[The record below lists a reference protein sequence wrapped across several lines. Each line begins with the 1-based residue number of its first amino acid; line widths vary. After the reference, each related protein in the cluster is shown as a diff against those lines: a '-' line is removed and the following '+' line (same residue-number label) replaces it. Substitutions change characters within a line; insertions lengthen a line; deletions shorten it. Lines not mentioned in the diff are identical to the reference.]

1 MAHYKIKYLDQNG
14 DKASLTKEADS
25 REQAMSISGIPSAFI
40 ISVSEDWLGS
50 LKSQFLEK
58 KIPLIDQSLILVA
71 LSSKVS
77 SGKPF
82 GRAVEESVEYEKIG
96 VTKASLDVCQTPK
109 DYLSQLRF
117 DDTAIL
123 LAEAGSK
130 SGTLPETL
138 EIASKLITDRLE
150 AEKEFSKILIQGVM
164 YSALGILAMIG
175 MPFFAGEKINEFIHV
190 QKLPLK
196 LNQLS
201 ELILFLLDFYKSYWM
216 LVLGG
221 IVGCYVYRAK
231 IWQAVKT
238 FPVLSFFNERSK
250 IKRALDFITTYQIL
264 FTSGSTSVESL
275 KFIQSRSK
283 GIDTKIYQDAIDIV
297 STGAGLPAIFN
308 GEFWP
313 PIVLQNMQGFE
324 DQSPDNRTKI
334 LNNLAKALKSY
345 YIVYSGKIAKAAS
358 TTGFLLLV
366 SSVLTF
372 AIGFYLPLLTI
383 SQSLKHT

>member
-1 MAHYKIKYLDQNG
+1 MKLKKNFQNPHTRCYVFSPWYFG
-14 DKASLTKEADS
+14 N
-25 REQAMSISGIPSAFI
+25 
-40 ISVSEDWLGS
+40 DWH
-50 LKSQFLEK
+50 
-58 KIPLIDQSLILVA
+58 A
-71 LSSKVS
+71 
-77 SGKPF
+77 
-82 GRAVEESVEYEKIG
+82 
-96 VTKASLDVCQTPK
+96 
-109 DYLSQLRF
+109 
-117 DDTAIL
+117 
-123 LAEAGSK
+123 
-130 SGTLPETL
+130 
-138 EIASKLITDRLE
+138 
-150 AEKEFSKILIQGVM
+150 
-164 YSALGILAMIG
+164 
-175 MPFFAGEKINEFIHV
+175 FFAGEKINEFIHV

-216 LVLGG
+216 IVLGG

>member
-40 ISVSEDWLGS
+40 LSVSEDWLGS

-58 KIPLIDQSLILVA
+58 RIPLIDQSLILVA

-82 GRAVEESVEYEKIG
+82 GRAIEESVEYEKIG

-138 EIASKLITDRLE
+138 EIAAKLITDRLE

-216 LVLGG
+216 LVIGG

-264 FTSGSTSVESL
+264 FTSGATSVESL
-275 KFIQSRSK
+275 KFIQGRSK

-308 GEFWP
+308 AEFWP

>member
-175 MPFFAGEKINEFIHV
+175 MPFLRARKLMNSFTFRSCHLSLINF
-190 QKLPLK
+190 
-196 LNQLS
+196 
-201 ELILFLLDFYKSYWM
+201 
-216 LVLGG
+216 
-221 IVGCYVYRAK
+221 
-231 IWQAVKT
+231 
-238 FPVLSFFNERSK
+238 
-250 IKRALDFITTYQIL
+250 
-264 FTSGSTSVESL
+264 
-275 KFIQSRSK
+275 QS
-283 GIDTKIYQDAIDIV
+283 
-297 STGAGLPAIFN
+297 
-308 GEFWP
+308 
-313 PIVLQNMQGFE
+313 
-324 DQSPDNRTKI
+324 
-334 LNNLAKALKSY
+334 
-345 YIVYSGKIAKAAS
+345 
-358 TTGFLLLV
+358 
-366 SSVLTF
+366 
-372 AIGFYLPLLTI
+372 
-383 SQSLKHT
+383 